1 MKVTVSIIVGILV
14 HGSWPTQSIFEPVSN
29 LLMKL
34 ASVHSVSI
42 PYPGEVWSRQDD
54 SGNFLGIGF

>member
-1 MKVTVSIIVGILV
+1 MEVTVSVIVGILV
-14 HGSWPTQSIFEPVSN
+14 HGSWPTQSIFEPMSN
-29 LLMKL
+29 LMKL